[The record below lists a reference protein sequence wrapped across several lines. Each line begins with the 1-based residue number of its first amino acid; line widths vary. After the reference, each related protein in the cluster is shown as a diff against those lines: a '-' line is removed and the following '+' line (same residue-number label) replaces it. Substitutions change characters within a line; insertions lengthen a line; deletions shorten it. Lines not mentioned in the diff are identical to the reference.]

1 METREHCVYVLTC
14 HETCMK
20 YVGRTS
26 DFKRRLKE
34 HSSGSDNETKLQQA
48 IDKYGWDSFEA
59 DIEQQDLTLEEA
71 DILKSELIVKLN
83 TYNEGYNM
91 NSA

>member
-1 METREHCVYVLTC
+1 MEIRVHCVYVLTC

-20 YVGRTS
+20 YVGMTN
-26 DFKRRLKE
+26 DFERRLKE
-34 HSSGSDNETKLQQA
+34 HRSGSDNETKLQQA

-59 DIEQQDLTLEEA
+59 EIEQQDLTLEEA
-71 DILKSELIVKLN
+71 DLLKSDLIVKLN
-83 TYNEGYNM
+83 TFNEGYNM